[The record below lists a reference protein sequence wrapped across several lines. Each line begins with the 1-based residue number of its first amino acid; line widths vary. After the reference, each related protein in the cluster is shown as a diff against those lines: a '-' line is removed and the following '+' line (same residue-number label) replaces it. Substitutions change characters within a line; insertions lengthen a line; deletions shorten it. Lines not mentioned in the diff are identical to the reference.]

1 MKKILILF
9 ALTAVLMPLHAQK
22 ITRADKERAEGLVR
36 QMTLEEKVNFIA
48 GAVDGFHTYAI
59 DRLGI
64 PSVRMC
70 DGPQGVRNN
79 TKSTLFP
86 CGVAAAA
93 SWNRDAVRAMGRGIA
108 MDAKARGVGI
118 MLGPGVNIYRS
129 AVNGRN
135 FEYFGEDPYLAS
147 ETASQYIQ
155 GMQGEGVMATIKHFA
170 LNNSEYGRHW
180 TSSVVDERTMNEIYF
195 PTFRKA
201 VEEARVGAVM
211 TSYNMVNGM
220 HAPENPWL
228 IRETLRGRWG
238 FEGLVMSDW
247 TSTYSTLG
255 CIKGGLDLEMPRN
268 YVYRYDI
275 IKEMIDNGVIT
286 ESEIDE
292 KVQHILQAFIAFGFL
307 DRPLQDTTVPE
318 DNEASRQA
326 AYELSL
332 EAPVLLKN
340 NGALPLPAGRKNRVL
355 LIGPMADVMPC
366 GGGSGEVHPFE
377 NRSITMRQGF
387 QALGKNRP
395 FDCVTEGYD
404 TPTALSL
411 MDNAYAVVVAVGYGK
426 KTEKENSDRTFTLPE
441 GQDELIELALKH
453 NSRVVVV
460 VVSGGEVD
468 MSRWHDR
475 VSAILYAWYDGQDL
489 GTAVAK
495 ILSGEVNPSGR
506 LPMTFW
512 GTQEKNPAF
521 NYYQPTMTALK
532 NTTSERHKERFS
544 RYEYAEY
551 REGIFLGY
559 RGIDHFGVKPLYAFG
574 HGLSYTRFDHN
585 GLTAKPEGDGV
596 KVEVIV
602 RNIGEVAGSDVVQ
615 VYVSPINPEVIRPVR
630 ELKGYQKIDLE
641 KGLAKTARILLPK
654 SAFMYYDVE
663 SHEWKHQHGRYK
675 VQIGASADKIL
686 CETEVIL

>member
-1 MKKILILF
+1 MKKIVTLLVL
-9 ALTAVLMPLHAQK
+9 AAVLVPLQAKK
-22 ITRADKERAEGLVR
+22 ISRADKERAAALVQ

-48 GAVDGFHTYAI
+48 GAVDGFHTYGI

-64 PSVRMC
+64 PSIRMC

-79 TKSTLFP
+79 TQSTLYP

-93 SWNRDAVRAMGRGIA
+93 SWNKDAVLEMGRGIA
-108 MDAKARGVGI
+108 QDAKARGVGI

-129 AVNGRN
+129 AHNGRN
-135 FEYFGEDPYLAS
+135 FEYFGEDPFLAS
-147 ETASQYIQ
+147 ETAVQYIK

-170 LNNSEYGRHW
+170 LNNSEYDRHG
-180 TSSVVDERTMNEIYF
+180 SSSIVDERTMNEIYF
-195 PTFRKA
+195 PTFRRA
-201 VEEARVGAVM
+201 VEEAGVGAVM
-211 TSYNMVNGM
+211 TSYNMVNGI

-228 IRETLRGRWG
+228 IRETLRGKWG

-255 CIKGGLDLEMPRN
+255 CIKGGLDLEMPKN

-275 IKEMIDNGVIT
+275 IKEMIGNGVVS

-292 KVQHILQAFIAFGFL
+292 KVQHILQTFIAFGFL
-307 DRPLQDTTVPE
+307 DKPLQDTSISE
-318 DNEASRQA
+318 DNAASREA
-326 AYELSL
+326 AYRLAL

-340 NGALPLPAGRKNRVL
+340 DGTLPLKAGRKNRVL

-377 NRSITMRQGF
+377 SRSITMKQGF
-387 QALGKNRP
+387 AALGKNRP
-395 FDCVTEGYD
+395 FDCLTEGYD
-404 TPTALSL
+404 TPAALSL
-411 MDNAYAVVVAVGYGK
+411 MDNASAVVVAVGYGK
-426 KTEKENSDRTFTLPE
+426 KNERENADRTFTLPE

-453 NSRVVVV
+453 NQHVVVV

-512 GTQEKNPAF
+512 GSDEKNPTF
-521 NYYQPTMTALK
+521 NNYQPTMTALSNAVAK
-532 NTTSERHKERFS
+532 GHKARFER
-544 RYEYAEY
+544 YIYTEY
-551 REGIFLGY
+551 REGLFVGY
-559 RGIDHFGVKPLYAFG
+559 RGIEHFGVKPLYPYG
-574 HGLSYTRFDHN
+574 YGLSYTKFDHN
-585 GLTAKPEGDGV
+585 GLTAKPEGDGF

-602 RNIGEVAGSDVVQ
+602 RNLGQVTGSDVVQ
-615 VYVSPINPEVIRPVR
+615 VYVSPVNPKVIRPVR
-630 ELKGYQKIDLE
+630 ELKGYQKINLE
-641 KGLAKTARILLPK
+641 KGLAKTARIFLPR
-654 SAFMYYDVE
+654 SAFGYYDVE
-663 SHEWKHQHGRYK
+663 SHDWKVEPGRYK
-675 VQIGASADKIL
+675 VQIGASAEDIL